1 MSAIETIELTKKFHN
16 NEVIHKLSFTV
27 EEGDFFGLVGRNG
40 AGKSTLINILVGLY
54 HWDRG
59 SFKILKHD
67 SSELDSVKKEMGVM
81 PDVSNLYGEMNSY
94 EFIMYMAALKG
105 VKLNRQEIAKL
116 LEEVGLEVGKRLKIK
131 HFSFGM
137 KKKICVAQALIGNP
151 RLIFLDEPTSGV
163 DPESIL
169 RLQSLFRKR
178 NREGASIFITSHN
191 LQEIEKLCNRVAF
204 LKEGQFTVCGTMENI
219 IDEYNQKKV
228 QIAVNEQGMKL
239 GKIQSI
245 LSDKKIEVE
254 ANRFCVSY
262 IREEEIEE
270 IVEKLVKNQVKI
282 RSVILQKPTL
292 EEIFLK

>member
-16 NEVIHKLSFTV
+16 NEVIHKLNFTV

-54 HWDRG
+54 HWDSG
-59 SFKILKHD
+59 SFKILNHD

-131 HFSFGM
+131 NFSFGM

-178 NREGASIFITSHN
+178 NKDGTSIFITSHN

-228 QIAVNEQGMKL
+228 QIVVNEQGMKL

-282 RSVILQKPTL
+282 RSVIPQKPTL